1 MQGVSRPNGYCPI
14 RYLHSLQGVTNG
26 FQGAIVIM
34 VAGTQDFIAETLS
47 KSEPFRSLEP
57 SMLSGLA
64 QGTRVRHFDAGEI
77 VVHRGDRPAGMYL
90 VARGEV
96 KLYLISNT
104 GAERILRLART
115 GDTFCEESISGD
127 MPQTLWV
134 QATAESLVLH
144 VTDRALQNAMA
155 SDTALART
163 MIRRMSSR
171 ICELIAN
178 MELCEQRN
186 SAQRVAHYLVHH
198 ADQASDAIEVKL
210 SSNKQTIASQ
220 LNMTPESFSRV
231 LNRFTRE
238 GFILCRGRKAIRLT
252 DLSGLQSLAA

>member
-1 MQGVSRPNGYCPI
+1 VNI
-14 RYLHSLQGVTNG
+14 
-26 FQGAIVIM
+26 IM
-34 VAGTQDFIAETLS
+34 VAATQDFIAETLAG
-47 KSEPFRSLEP
+47 SEPFRSLDATI
-57 SMLSGLA
+57 LSNLA
-64 QGTRVRHFDAGEI
+64 HGTRVRHLEAGEI

-104 GAERILRLART
+104 GAERILRLARA

-134 QATAESLVLH
+134 QTTAETVVLH
-144 VTDRALQNAMA
+144 VTERALQQAMA
-155 SDTALART
+155 SDTVLAQVL
-163 MIRRMSSR
+163 IRRMSSR

-186 SAQRVAHYLVHH
+186 SAQRVAHYLVHN
-198 ADQASDAIEVKL
+198 ADRASDAIEVKL